1 MGNNDVGLSVGLD
14 DGMVVGYDDGN
25 VVGVSLLFQ
34 NCRK

>member
-25 VVGVSLLFQ
+25 VVGVSFLFQ